1 MTTKNMDQSGCI
13 KGTVEKIGRKGEEN
27 RKKKLVRWQKEYK

>member
-13 KGTVEKIGRKGEEN
+13 KGNVEKIGRKGEEN
-27 RKKKLVRWQKEYK
+27 WKKRGQKE